1 MLNYI
6 FKRTL
11 LIFPTLFGILLLNFL
26 IIQFAPGGPVER
38 TIAKLTHNNAE
49 LDNNFTSFNSELK
62 TNVSKNIAPSKYSG
76 SKGLDPEIVQE
87 IEKLY
92 GFDKPLM
99 TRFFI
104 MIKDFVTFNFG
115 ESFFK
120 GKQVIELIIERLPI
134 SISLGLWSTLIIY
147 LISIPLGIK
156 KAVSNGSKFD
166 FYSSL
171 IIFIGYS
178 IPAFLFAI
186 LLLLLFAKGGYF
198 PIFPI
203 SGITSLNFTEL
214 GLIDKIKDYLWHII
228 LPILAL
234 VVGGFAGLTML
245 TKNTFIEEINKQYV
259 LTAKAKGLNNNE
271 ILYKHVFRNAMIL
284 VISQIPE
291 TLIKILFTGALLIEI
306 IFSLEGLGLLGFEAA
321 INRDYPV
328 IFATLYIYTL
338 IGLVFNLISDIMYVL
353 IDPRINFEGRS

>member
-1 MLNYI
+1 MLYYI
-6 FKRTL
+6 FKRTA

-38 TIAKLTHNNAE
+38 TIAKLTHSGAE
-49 LDNNFTSFNSELK
+49 LDSNFTNFGSALK
-62 TNVSKNIAPSKYSG
+62 TDISKSTNNIKYAG
-76 SKGLDPEIVQE
+76 SKGLDPEIIAE
-87 IEKLY
+87 IETLY

-99 TRFFI
+99 VRFYI
-104 MIKDFVTFNFG
+104 MVKDFLTFNFG

-120 GKQVIELIIERLPI
+120 GKKVIDLIKERLPI

-156 KAVSNGSKFD
+156 KAIKNGSKFD

-171 IIFIGYS
+171 VIFIGYS
-178 IPAFLFAI
+178 IPSFLFAI
-186 LLLLLFAKGGYF
+186 LLLLLFAQGGSF
-198 PIFPI
+198 PVFPI
-203 SGITSLNFTEL
+203 SGITSLNFSEL
-214 GLIDKIKDYLWHII
+214 SLIDKIRDYIWHLI
-228 LPILAL
+228 LPLLAL
-234 VVGGFAGLTML
+234 IVGGFAGLTML

-259 LTAKAKGLNNNE
+259 LTAKAKGLNEKE
-271 ILYKHVFRNAMIL
+271 ILYGHIFRNAMIL

-306 IFSLEGLGLLGFEAA
+306 IFSLDGLGLLGFEAA

-338 IGLVFNLISDIMYVL
+338 IGLVFNLVSDIMYVL
-353 IDPRINFEGRS
+353 IDPRINFQGKT